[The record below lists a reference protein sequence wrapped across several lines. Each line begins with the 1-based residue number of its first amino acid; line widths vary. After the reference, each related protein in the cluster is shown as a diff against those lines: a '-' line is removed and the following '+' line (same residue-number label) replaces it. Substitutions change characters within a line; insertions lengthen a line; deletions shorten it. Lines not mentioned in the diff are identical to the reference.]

1 MKIGDITP
9 YPEDAIMEL
18 VPGVR
23 YRRALTK
30 RLSSLKGGN
39 QAIMAARKAVQETRE
54 AIARNEMPVERA
66 KTFLRSRGYRPVFSD
81 VRGHHAGMLTFSSK
95 KALMEFAKSKGWGG

>member
-9 YPEDAIMEL
+9 YPKDSIIEL
-18 VPGVR
+18 VPAVK

-39 QAIMAARKAVQETRE
+39 QAIMAARKAVQDTQE
-54 AIARNEMPVERA
+54 AVARNEMPVERA
-66 KTFLRSRGYRPVFSD
+66 KTFLRAKGYRPVFSD
-81 VRGHHAGMLTFSSK
+81 VHGHHAGLLTFSSK